1 MVFLIMFMIGVTT
14 AFIGSIAGLGGGVIF
29 VPTMLFLAQVS
40 SEFSWATPQNIVG
53 ISLVVMVF
61 TGLSSALT
69 FMKRKRVD
77 IVSGSLFLA
86 GNLPGALL
94 GVYLNQYIQSGL
106 FELLLGFLMLVIVG
120 LFFIK
125 KYLPQR
131 QYDENH
137 EKKTHI
143 HRKFLIA
150 GYEVKYS
157 FSVILGILV
166 GFTVG
171 MLSGLFGIGG
181 GSLMVPAM
189 ILLFGMPAH
198 IAAPTSMFMIFF
210 SSLLSSSAHI
220 LSGHIVWTYALA
232 AIPGS
237 YLGGVL
243 GARVNQ
249 HLRSESIEW
258 ILRII
263 MTIVGIRL
271 II

>member
-1 MVFLIMFMIGVTT
+1 
-14 AFIGSIAGLGGGVIF
+14 
-29 VPTMLFLAQVS
+29 
-40 SEFSWATPQNIVG
+40 
-53 ISLVVMVF
+53 
-61 TGLSSALT
+61 
-69 FMKRKRVD
+69 
-77 IVSGSLFLA
+77 
-86 GNLPGALL
+86 
-94 GVYLNQYIQSGL
+94 
-106 FELLLGFLMLVIVG
+106 
-120 LFFIK
+120 
-125 KYLPQR
+125 
-131 QYDENH
+131 
-137 EKKTHI
+137 
-143 HRKFLIA
+143 
-150 GYEVKYS
+150 
-157 FSVILGILV
+157 
-166 GFTVG
+166 
-171 MLSGLFGIGG
+171 
-181 GSLMVPAM
+181 MVPAM
-189 ILLFGMPAH
+189 LLLFGMPAH

>member
-1 MVFLIMFMIGVTT
+1 MIGVTT
-14 AFIGSIAGLGGGVIF
+14 AFIGSIAGLGGDVIF

-143 HRKFLIA
+143 HRKFLR
-150 GYEVKYS
+150 GGCEVRES
-157 FSVILGILV
+157 FWVVLGVLG

>member
-1 MVFLIMFMIGVTT
+1 
-14 AFIGSIAGLGGGVIF
+14 
-29 VPTMLFLAQVS
+29 
-40 SEFSWATPQNIVG
+40 
-53 ISLVVMVF
+53 MVF

-166 GFTVG
+166 GFICRNAVWLIWHRRWIIDG
-171 MLSGLFGIGG
+171 SGNDFIIWHAGAYRSTNFHVYDFLFEFTI
-181 GSLMVPAM
+181 
-189 ILLFGMPAH
+189 I
-198 IAAPTSMFMIFF
+198 F
-210 SSLLSSSAHI
+210 SSYSFWSYCMDVCISSHSRLVSRWRIGRACQSA
-220 LSGHIVWTYALA
+220 LKK
-232 AIPGS
+232 
-237 YLGGVL
+237 
-243 GARVNQ
+243 
-249 HLRSESIEW
+249 
-258 ILRII
+258 RINR
-263 MTIVGIRL
+263 MDFTDYYDHCRHTINYIAV
-271 II
+271 